1 MQLLIAIQFTPFT
14 KTIKPYVKVGIMPNR
29 LLNGSFDNEFRSSE
43 HVIVD
48 FDKAEADFDMEP
60 NKNLDPQRN
69 KCRTGFLKV

>member
-1 MQLLIAIQFTPFT
+1 
-14 KTIKPYVKVGIMPNR
+14 MPNR